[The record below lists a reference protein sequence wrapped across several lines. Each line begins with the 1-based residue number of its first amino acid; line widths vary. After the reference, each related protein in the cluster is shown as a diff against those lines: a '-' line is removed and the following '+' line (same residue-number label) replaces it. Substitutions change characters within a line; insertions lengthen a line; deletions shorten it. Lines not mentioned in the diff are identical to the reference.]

1 MTGSNALT
9 DFAFYDSTGMPRNIG
24 ALSQIEGQVEV
35 YMSSAKTTTDHET
48 IRRWAEERG
57 GHPARVKG
65 TGKASDKTDGLL
77 RIDFG
82 EPTEGL
88 ERITWYDFFQA
99 FEDNK
104 LAFLYQDERDSRFV
118 KLVSRD

>member
-1 MTGSNALT
+1 
-9 DFAFYDSTGMPRNIG
+9 
-24 ALSQIEGQVEV
+24 
-35 YMSSAKTTTDHET
+35 MSSAKTTTDHET
-48 IRRWAEERG
+48 IRQWTEERG

-77 RIDFG
+77 RIDFA

-99 FEDNK
+99 FEENK